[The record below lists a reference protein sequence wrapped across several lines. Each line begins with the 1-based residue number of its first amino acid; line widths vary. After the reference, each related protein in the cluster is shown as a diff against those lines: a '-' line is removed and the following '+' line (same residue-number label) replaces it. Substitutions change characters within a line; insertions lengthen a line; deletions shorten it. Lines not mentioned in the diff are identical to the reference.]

1 MQLDLGIVKT
11 TLNQLEKL
19 KLVLLG
25 QLLEEIKELIFPQ
38 SVENLQK

>member
-19 KLVLLG
+19 KLTVLG
-25 QLLEEIKELIFPQ
+25 HLLEEIEEHILPQ